1 MYGSDIDGTSRI
13 AIPHGNFYGIVDT
26 LPDERDSV
34 LVTRSIDNA
43 FLFKLNAYNGRITRV
58 ASSPLDAGSFLVDHQ
73 GNVRYSFGVMIDG
86 SNAAYRRD
94 GESWSLVEKSAPF
107 VGLSFLPVGFSADDR
122 QAFVLK
128 SPGGGAQSLWRIDPM
143 TGEGKEVSR
152 NRSEEHTSE
161 LQSLMRISYAVSC
174 LKKKKNIM
182 QADIKQEK
190 QH

>member
-1 MYGSDIDGTSRI
+1 MILPPPRSTRT
-13 AIPHGNFYGIVDT
+13 DT
-26 LPDERDSV
+26 LFPYTT
-34 LVTRSIDNA
+34 LFRS
-43 FLFKLNAYNGRITRV
+43 
-58 ASSPLDAGSFLVDHQ
+58 
-73 GNVRYSFGVMIDG
+73 DG

-152 NRSEEHTSE
+152 NGTVDASRLLWSSDNKT
-161 LQSLMRISYAVSC
+161 LLAVRY
-174 LKKKKNIM
+174 
-182 QADIKQEK
+182 DDGVPYWD
-190 QH
+190 

>member
-13 AIPHGNFYGIVDT
+13 ASPHGNFYGIVDT

-73 GNVRYSFGVMIDG
+73 GNVRYSFGVMNDG

-128 SPGGGAQSLWRIDPM
+128 SPGGGAQSPWRIDPM
-143 TGEGKEVSR
+143 TGAGQEGSR
-152 NRSEEHTSE
+152 NGTLHEHG
-161 LQSLMRISYAVSC
+161 RASC
-174 LKKKKNIM
+174 REGVCQYGQNRGV
-182 QADIKQEK
+182 AEAC
-190 QH
+190 

>member
-73 GNVRYSFGVMIDG
+73 GNVRYSFR
-86 SNAAYRRD
+86 SAERR
-94 GESWSLVEKSAPF
+94 V
-107 VGLSFLPVGFSADDR
+107 
-122 QAFVLK
+122 
-128 SPGGGAQSLWRIDPM
+128 
-143 TGEGKEVSR
+143 GKEGVHTCRSR
-152 NRSEEHTSE
+152 WSPYH
-161 LQSLMRISYAVSC
+161 
-174 LKKKKNIM
+174 
-182 QADIKQEK
+182 
-190 QH
+190 